1 MAGPKQLLQ
10 VCLLITFTVSALCL
24 RNVDQTRL
32 IADRP
37 KHQKPTSWDQN
48 SNLWKNKQ
56 GSVPPYAVKM
66 EPMVHYSQQDPLY
79 LNANHS
85 ATAKIDF
92 NSHASGSEFGI
103 SSNYGPPN
111 AVYGVPYQPDYYK
124 EPEPIIEIIIKE
136 SNESLPA
143 PPTPPPVP
151 TAKPQ
156 KEPVQVFYV
165 KYKKNPNSYGDKED
179 IIYEAPVP
187 AITPSTEAVSE
198 SETVISTESSP
209 LYNYVTGPPAP
220 STTYRTIIK
229 PDSEIYHGTGLK
241 VTFGKTESDWSPS
254 INEAQKRD
262 SISEASEIQNKVKK
276 STEQEF
282 KRSFV
287 QPTPDYQRSNNNFE
301 TPHITNQPQ
310 FNGFNTPKPNIDHTQ
325 QQLRKPSQSVQN
337 YFREDNPRPNFQAQ
351 IPIINQQFKPQQ
363 NNFEGIVEQRPI
375 EYKENFRTQQ
385 NFQQSNNQPNFQQ
398 FTNQQNHQQFINS
411 PNHQQPN
418 NLQYHQQPNN
428 LQHHQ
433 QHHQQ
438 LNNPQNQPNHQ
449 QFNNPQNQPNHQQ
462 FNNPQNQPNHQQ
474 FNNHQNHQQI
484 NNQQNRPP
492 LINQQNHQQ
501 FINQPRLPTDFQP
514 NPPLRNPGNFQ
525 ERPVQIKT
533 NERPF
538 INKPFESRPPLSK
551 PFESRP
557 FDSKPFESRP
567 IQDNHFDN
575 RPIFDRPFE
584 NNRPI
589 QNRPYENRQNQG
601 IVNYRPN
608 KPPTPH
614 NIPLNPNPSFIP
626 VDKRP
631 TNPLP
636 PQPSNFN
643 THPTGTKH
651 SVDLA
656 FSPQLQQQQHQQFQQ
671 QQFQQQQ
678 LQQQQIRPAET
689 RPLVNNNPTSFQ
701 QQPIIKQQQFSQEIK
716 PSQIAQYQTAKQQ
729 QFIPELKPSEIP
741 QLQITPS
748 QSYEIDPKQLQQPAQ
763 SGQFIETYNRYQP
776 STQTEQNYY
785 RPDNTPWQ
793 VSNQQQS
800 SFKVQQQEYQE
811 QSSPSTIKNTIVT
824 TSKSILK
831 TTEKPASFV
840 TTQYKER
847 STPVVTVATPKSTT
861 TEAAKNET
869 KKQDLKNIA
878 SLPDE
883 VPDELREQLLSSGIL
898 GNADI
903 QILDYDKVGDIPI
916 ENLPPEALE
925 NLYGQGSAPVP
936 SVVLPPNKSNVQMKV
951 VKYDPS
957 TEEGR
962 KIENTYIDRP
972 KSQTLD
978 PVVLNDTGYNRF
990 LPLNINGTHFPIP
1003 DSPLLK
1009 NKSIG
1014 SVVILSPVGYDL
1026 SDDQS
1031 RSSRN
1036 TAVKVK
1042 GVHFVVGDIV
1052 KNLVKDPNRENF
1064 KTWLEKE
1071 KSTPSDEQS
1080 VVLLVTKPNG
1090 KENRKEIYMY
1100 DVTHNQVNKL
1110 SGELSATFV
1119 DVAESN
1125 AQSHDLDNLS
1135 TEEEVDVSGNS
1146 TTDNIPIVSGYSKTN
1161 DFSGSIVANANN

>member
-1 MAGPKQLLQ
+1 
-10 VCLLITFTVSALCL
+10 
-24 RNVDQTRL
+24 
-32 IADRP
+32 
-37 KHQKPTSWDQN
+37 
-48 SNLWKNKQ
+48 
-56 GSVPPYAVKM
+56 M

-92 NSHASGSEFGI
+92 DSHASGSEFGI

-111 AVYGVPYQPDYYK
+111 PVYGVPYQSDYYK

-143 PPTPPPVP
+143 PPTSPPIPI
-151 TAKPQ
+151 TKPQ

-165 KYKKNPNSYGDKED
+165 KYKKNPNSYGNKED
-179 IIYEAPVP
+179 IIYESPVP

-209 LYNYVTGPPAP
+209 LYNYNYVTGPPAP
-220 STTYRTIIK
+220 STTFRTIIK
-229 PDSEIYHGTGLK
+229 PDSEVYHGTGLK
-241 VTFGKTESDWSPS
+241 VTFGKTESDWNPS

-276 STEQEF
+276 STDQEF

-287 QPTPDYQRSNNNFE
+287 QPTPHTDYQRSNNNFE
-301 TPHITNQPQ
+301 TPQITNQPQ
-310 FNGFNTPKPNIDHTQ
+310 FNGFNTQKPNTDLPQ

-337 YFREDNPRPNFQAQ
+337 YFREDNTRPNFQGQ
-351 IPIINQQFKPQQ
+351 IPIINQQFKSQQ

-375 EYKENFRTQQ
+375 EFKDNFRNQQ
-385 NFQQSNNQPNFQQ
+385 NHQQPNNQPNFQQLTNQQNQNIQQ
-398 FTNQQNHQQFINS
+398 FTNQQNHQQLNSS
-411 PNHQQPN
+411 PNHQQSN
-418 NLQYHQQPNN
+418 NQQYHQQ
-428 LQHHQ
+428 
-433 QHHQQ
+433 
-438 LNNPQNQPNHQ
+438 
-449 QFNNPQNQPNHQQ
+449 FT
-462 FNNPQNQPNHQQ
+462 NQPNHQQ
-474 FNNHQNHQQI
+474 FNNHQNHQQLT
-484 NNQQNRPP
+484 NQQNRQQS
-492 LINQQNHQQ
+492 INQQFNNQQ
-501 FINQPRLPTDFQP
+501 FVNQPRQPSDFQS
-514 NPPLRNPGNFQ
+514 NPALRNSGNFQ

-533 NERPF
+533 NNDRPF
-538 INKPFESRPPLSK
+538 ISSKPFENRPSQNKPFESRPTQDRPFDTK
-551 PFESRP
+551 PFESRPIQDRP

-567 IQDNHFDN
+567 ITDSHFDN

-584 NNRPI
+584 NRPN
-589 QNRPYENRQNQG
+589 QNRPFDNRQNQG
-601 IVNYRPN
+601 IVNYRPS

-614 NIPLNPNPSFIP
+614 NIPLNPNPSFVPI
-626 VDKRP
+626 DKRP
-631 TNPLP
+631 TNTLP
-636 PQPSNFN
+636 PRPSNFN
-643 THPTGTKH
+643 TQPTGTKH
-651 SVDLA
+651 SIDLA
-656 FSPQLQQQQHQQFQQ
+656 FSPQQQKEQHQQFQQ

-678 LQQQQIRPAET
+678 LQQQQYRPTET
-689 RPLVNNNPTSFQ
+689 RTLVNNNPTLFQ
-701 QQPIIKQQQFSQEIK
+701 QQPIKQQQFSPEVK
-716 PSQIAQYQTAKQQ
+716 PQQIPQYQQHTVKQQ
-729 QFIPELKPSEIP
+729 QYSPEFKPSEIP
-741 QLQITPS
+741 QLQITQS
-748 QSYEIDPKQLQQPAQ
+748 NSYEIEPKQQPAQ

-776 STQTEQNYY
+776 TQSTQTEQNYF
-785 RPDNTPWQ
+785 RTDNSPWQ

-800 SFKVQQQEYQE
+800 SFKVQQQEYKE
-811 QSSPSTIKNTIVT
+811 SLSPSTIKNTIDT
-824 TSKSILK
+824 TSRSILK
-831 TTEKPASFV
+831 TTEKPSSFV

-847 STPVVTVATPKSTT
+847 STTTVTAATPKSTT
-861 TEAAKNET
+861 TEAVKNET
-869 KKQDLKNIA
+869 KKPDFKNIA

-925 NLYGQGSAPVP
+925 NLYGQGSAPIP

-1003 DSPLLK
+1003 NSPLLK
-1009 NKSIG
+1009 NKAIG

-1036 TAVKVK
+1036 AAVKVK

-1064 KTWLEKE
+1064 RTWLEKE
-1071 KSTPSDEQS
+1071 KITPSEEQS
-1080 VVLLVTKPNG
+1080 VVLLVTK
-1090 KENRKEIYMY
+1090 
-1100 DVTHNQVNKL
+1100 
-1110 SGELSATFV
+1110 
-1119 DVAESN
+1119 
-1125 AQSHDLDNLS
+1125 
-1135 TEEEVDVSGNS
+1135 
-1146 TTDNIPIVSGYSKTN
+1146 
-1161 DFSGSIVANANN
+1161 